1 MDFYESAEDYCSH
14 AKDNDPISYQ
24 AGLKTPFMVYAT
36 ASCRAANPDVMIQ
49 LRQLASKSYHIEQL
63 PALVLQIIGYKVNEY
78 P

>member
-1 MDFYESAEDYCSH
+1 MAQRIEE
-14 AKDNDPISYQ
+14 
-24 AGLKTPFMVYAT
+24 GKTVKIGKEGNFDEELII
-36 ASCRAANPDVMIQ
+36 AANPDVMIQ